1 MLVGT
6 KSVTLSYQS
15 TIDGVTAV
23 YMSASMAEEGQA
35 SVNTTIQNKELYEKN
50 KEECRKDIEA
60 FSQIVFA
67 LEDNNNDK

>member
-15 TIDGVTAV
+15 TIDGVIAV
-23 YMSASMAEEGQA
+23 YMSASISKEGQA

-50 KEECRKDIEA
+50 KKECREDIEA
-60 FSQIVFA
+60 FNKIVFE
-67 LEDNNNDK
+67 LEDNA